1 MEKTALNQAI
11 ELFLQ
16 LKEGCHTPQEISEY
30 FRDQTEIKDEI
41 YMVTDAAVIRPEN
54 LDKMPQLIDLY
65 PIKECQKNESYNS
78 AIKEIEKIYGLTA
91 DIYKESVALIENDRR
106 IALIGDDGYIGIDPE
121 YKDAEQLFNDIAS
134 TLFEQRQKFEREDK
148 NV

>member
-16 LKEGCHTPQEISEY
+16 LKEGGHTPQEISQY
-30 FRDQTEIKDEI
+30 FKDQTEIKDET

-54 LDKMPQLIDLY
+54 LDTMPQLIDLY
-65 PIKECQKNESYNS
+65 PIKEFQKDESYEN
-78 AIKEIEKIYGLTA
+78 AIEEIEKTYGLTA
-91 DIYKESVALIENDRR
+91 DIYKESVALIENGRR

-134 TLFEQRQKFEREDK
+134 TLFEQKQKFEREDK